1 MKISLV
7 FCLAVVVVLGICV
20 IGLFHYI
27 GTLRKEY
34 DTLLLSYRNMENL
47 NRTLRSQRH
56 DYMNH
61 LQVVISMIELE
72 EYDNLKEYLEPVYLD
87 IQKTGKALKTSK
99 PAVNAL
105 LSAKAGEAESKGI
118 DMYLQIKSD
127 LKYLS
132 IQDWELCKV
141 LSNIIDN
148 AVTALCG
155 DESCSKK
162 SVIVDIT
169 EDKEKYIFEISN
181 NGPMIPIE
189 MQKNIFKYGIT
200 SKDEEGHGIG
210 LAIVEKVVKEHA
222 GTIMFQ
228 SNEQETKFVI
238 KFEKKGGEGQ

>member
-1 MKISLV
+1 
-7 FCLAVVVVLGICV
+7 
-20 IGLFHYI
+20 
-27 GTLRKEY
+27 
-34 DTLLLSYRNMENL
+34 
-47 NRTLRSQRH
+47 
-56 DYMNH
+56 
-61 LQVVISMIELE
+61 MIELE

-210 LAIVEKVVKEHA
+210 LAIVEKVVKEHD